1 MLYGISEISVIAVR
15 KENNEQ
21 SEMLTQLIFGDI
33 FQIINENKDWTYI
46 KIINDNYEGWIN
58 SNCITKITNEY
69 FEEINKN
76 DVYITQ
82 NISEKILLTN
92 SNEIIRL
99 PFGSTLPNFNDENN
113 SFAINNNKYKLIP
126 DSGLN
131 QNNNIVDLAKQF
143 LNTPYLW
150 GGKNPF
156 GIDCSG
162 FTQLI
167 YKALGEYIPRDASQ
181 QVNIGETIN
190 FISDTKAGDLAFFDN
205 EEGLI
210 THVGIILTQNE
221 IIHSSIKV
229 RIDKLD
235 QQGIFNKDLKKYTH
249 KLRVI
254 KRVIN

>member
-1 MLYGISEISVIAVR
+1 MHYGISEISVIPVR

-21 SEMLTQLIFGDI
+21 SEMLTQLLFGDT
-33 FQIINENKDWTYI
+33 FQIINENKDWTFI
-46 KIINDNYEGWIN
+46 KVITDNYEGWIN

-76 DVYITQ
+76 DDYITQ
-82 NISEKILLTN
+82 NIFENILLNN
-92 SNEIIRL
+92 SNDIIRV
-99 PFGSTLPNFNDENN
+99 PFGSILPNFNNRNN
-113 SFAINNNKYKLIP
+113 SFTLNNNKYKLIS
-126 DSGLN
+126 DSELK
-131 QNNNIVDLAKQF
+131 QNNNIIDLAKQF
-143 LNTPYLW
+143 LNSPYLW

-167 YKALGEYIPRDASQ
+167 YKTQRKFIPRDANQ

-190 FISDTKAGDLAFFDN
+190 FMSDTQAGDLAFFDN

-210 THVGIILTQNE
+210 THVGIVLTQNE

-235 QQGIFNKDLKKYTH
+235 QQGIYNTDLKKYTH